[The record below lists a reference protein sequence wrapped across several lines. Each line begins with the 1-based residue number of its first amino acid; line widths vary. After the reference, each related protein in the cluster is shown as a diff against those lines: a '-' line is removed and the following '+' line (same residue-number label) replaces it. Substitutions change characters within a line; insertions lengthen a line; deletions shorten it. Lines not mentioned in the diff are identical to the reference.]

1 MRKLNIFCAIQ
12 YFNWE
17 KMNLVDSLIDMGH
30 SVTSWD
36 WKADGYKQY
45 EPDWIP
51 VKKKEMN
58 ELLLK
63 KISKAHAEKPLDL
76 IFGYLSDPVID
87 VQYIQ
92 EIKNWQI
99 PIVNFGCND
108 VHTFERGNIM
118 TAPFFD
124 LNWTTNIAAV
134 DNYKSVNAKV
144 IQTPYGI
151 NPQFYRVDKR
161 NMPKFAFDISFIGQ
175 PYGYR
180 LPLFFNVVN
189 AGVSYTL
196 MGKVS
201 YKRLIRTVL
210 ESRVCLGF
218 SGLQNADYRN
228 KAMKQLRL
236 RDFEV
241 PALGGLYLAEREP
254 FLTELF
260 EEDKEM
266 LFYGSPEELVEKAV
280 FYSRFK
286 NRKERLVIA
295 KAGQVRCLNCY
306 TWEKQF
312 EKVFKTLGV
321 I

>member
-1 MRKLNIFCAIQ
+1 MRKLNLFVAIGV
-12 YFNWE
+12 FNWE
-17 KMNLVDSLIDMGH
+17 KANLIDSLVDMGH
-30 SVTSWD
+30 SVTHWD
-36 WKADGYKQY
+36 WKAEKYNQY
-45 EPDWIP
+45 SMDW
-51 VKKKEMN
+51 VSSKKKEMN
-58 ELLLK
+58 EKLLC
-63 KISKAHAEKPLDL
+63 KISEAHKEKKLDA
-76 IFGYLSDPVID
+76 IVSYLSDPVID

-134 DNYKSVNAKV
+134 DNYKSINAKV

-241 PALGGLYLAEREP
+241 PVLGGLYLAEREP